1 MKRNLYTAFDNGR
14 IVEALI
20 GGKKPRNISEEFG
33 YPIRT
38 LNDKYLKFLERG
50 DLNPLRRSGRPK
62 ITTERERNM
71 ICRVSIRDPFLPAR
85 EIKEDIG
92 RKDVSTRTISRI
104 LVTH

>member
-38 LNDKYLKFLERG
+38 LNDKYKKF
-50 DLNPLRRSGRPK
+50 
-62 ITTERERNM
+62 
-71 ICRVSIRDPFLPAR
+71 
-85 EIKEDIG
+85 
-92 RKDVSTRTISRI
+92 
-104 LVTH
+104 